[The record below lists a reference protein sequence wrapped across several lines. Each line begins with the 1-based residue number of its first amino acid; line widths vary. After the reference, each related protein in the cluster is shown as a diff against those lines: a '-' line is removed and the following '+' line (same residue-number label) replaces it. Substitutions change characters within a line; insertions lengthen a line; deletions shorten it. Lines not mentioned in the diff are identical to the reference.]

1 MPANLAISR
10 IGQIALSAGDLDR
23 ATAFYRDVLG
33 MKFLFSAPP
42 GMSFFEC
49 GGVRL
54 LIGGPE
60 AGGGAHAA
68 TTLFYFVPD
77 IRDAVRVLT
86 ERGVAFDR
94 DPMMIA
100 KLADREVW
108 LAEFKDSEGNSAAL
122 MSEVPLAG

>member
-1 MPANLAISR
+1 MPASVSPTR
-10 IGQIALSAGDLDR
+10 IGQIAIAASDLDR

-33 MKFLFSAPP
+33 LKFLFSAPP

-49 GGVRL
+49 GEVRL

-60 AGGGAHAA
+60 AGGKDGV

-77 IRDAVRVLT
+77 IREAARVLAG
-86 ERGVAFDR
+86 RGVALDK

-100 KLADREVW
+100 RLADREVW
-108 LAEFKDSEGNSAAL
+108 LAEFKDSEGNPAAL
-122 MSEVPLAG
+122 MSEVPIAP

>member
-1 MPANLAISR
+1 MSASLAISR
-10 IGQIALSAGDLDR
+10 IGQIALSASDLDR

-33 MKFLFSAPP
+33 LKFLFSAPP

-49 GGVRL
+49 GEVRL

-60 AGGGAHAA
+60 AGGGAHPA
-68 TTLFYFVPD
+68 TTLFYFVSD
-77 IRDAVRVLT
+77 IRDAARALT

-108 LAEFKDSEGNSAAL
+108 LAEFQDSEGNSAAL

>member
-1 MPANLAISR
+1 MSASFSPTR

-33 MKFLFSAPP
+33 LKFLFSAPP
-42 GMSFFEC
+42 GMSFFQC
-49 GGVRL
+49 GDVRL

-60 AGGGAHAA
+60 AGGKDGA

-77 IRDAVRVLT
+77 IQDATRVLT
-86 ERGVAFDR
+86 ERGVAFSR
-94 DPMMIA
+94 DPVMIT

-108 LAEFKDSEGNSAAL
+108 LAEFKDSEGNTAAL
-122 MSEVPLAG
+122 MSEVPLAT

>member
-1 MPANLAISR
+1 MPASLAISR

-60 AGGGAHAA
+60 AGGAAHAA

-77 IRDAVRVLT
+77 IRDAARVLT

-94 DPMMIA
+94 DPIMIA
-100 KLADREVW
+100 KLADRDVW
-108 LAEFKDSEGNSAAL
+108 LAELKDSEGNSAAL